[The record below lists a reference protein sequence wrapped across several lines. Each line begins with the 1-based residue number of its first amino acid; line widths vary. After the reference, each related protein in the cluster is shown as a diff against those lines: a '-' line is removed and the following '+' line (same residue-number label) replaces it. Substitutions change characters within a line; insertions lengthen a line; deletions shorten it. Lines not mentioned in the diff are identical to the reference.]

1 MNLKN
6 NKLHLIS
13 SFFLALFIV
22 FLSFFENYWHN
33 FWSFFSIPSINPPSF
48 LDYKA
53 IIFSLE
59 SFKNGY
65 DPYEYNPYNFN
76 EGLLMYPKIWLY
88 YAEFF
93 FLNNLVVYNLS
104 ILFFLTIYFNIFFKI
119 SLIINN
125 YYFKFIIFIFFFS
138 TTNALVIERMNVEII
153 IFILIFYSLTIKNN
167 FLQIVYFSLAV
178 VGKLFPIFSIFVF
191 MDNKKKMIILLI
203 ISVFFFLIGYDN
215 FLSFKKNFIDW
226 STVFAYGS
234 KTLSR
239 SFFNLSN
246 ELGFNIKDDDYSILA
261 IIFILMSF
269 ISSSVIFY
277 ISYRTSI
284 IKKDCSLRLI
294 DRLFFAGALIYLGTF
309 IIGSNVDY
317 RLIFLVFLLPY
328 LFLLENKKYKIIFF
342 ILLFTSINSW
352 YFNVNNPYS
361 INYFISGFIIHF
373 IKINLMLIVS
383 FELGKF
389 IKQKNLLNSFLKYS
403 N

>member
-1 MNLKN
+1 
-6 NKLHLIS
+6 
-13 SFFLALFIV
+13 
-22 FLSFFENYWHN
+22 
-33 FWSFFSIPSINPPSF
+33 
-48 LDYKA
+48 
-53 IIFSLE
+53 
-59 SFKNGY
+59 
-65 DPYEYNPYNFN
+65 
-76 EGLLMYPKIWLY
+76 
-88 YAEFF
+88 
-93 FLNNLVVYNLS
+93 
-104 ILFFLTIYFNIFFKI
+104 
-119 SLIINN
+119 
-125 YYFKFIIFIFFFS
+125 
-138 TTNALVIERMNVEII
+138 MNVEII

-328 LFLLENKKYKIIFF
+328 LFLLKNKKYKIIFF